1 MNVVHIFEAIT
12 VLTGLVFFVPLR
24 FKQRL
29 CLLLSLTLSAV
40 TGCPDFLIQL
50 IQQAIQVLPG
60 GHVLT
65 INN

>member
-24 FKQRL
+24 LKQML

-40 TGCPDFLIQL
+40 TGYWAYQSLAL
-50 IQQAIQVLPG
+50 
-60 GHVLT
+60 HVHVVEKLT
-65 INN
+65 EVPL